1 MSQDAKPTII
11 ADDPPEALDIEQ
23 ATADAHIRA
32 ESDESHYE
40 PDTHTFH
47 PSQLSDECPW
57 LAIASKLKL
66 ETIRPEYCGAAT
78 VGTEI
83 HEFFE
88 SVVSTEL
95 PERVRF
101 EHPVRYRAGDVTIT
115 GHVDCWDPDQKT
127 VYDFKTKNSLEDANP
142 PYDSH
147 LIQTALYA
155 HGLGATHAAII
166 YVSRSDLSMQH
177 WPNASGLREDS
188 PVGSQFVEVKPER
201 VMAGLRTAHEAKSL
215 LDEHG
220 YPEIPADMPVDRC
233 TDPRCWCEMSE
244 LKDEFSHLP
253 DSKPEPTAN
262 ASDIPERPV
271 PGPL

>member
-1 MSQDAKPTII
+1 MTQNSTPNVI

-40 PDTHTFH
+40 PDAYTFH

-57 LAIASKLKL
+57 LTIASKLKL
-66 ETIRPEYCGAAT
+66 ETIRPEYCGAAA

-88 SVVSTEL
+88 TVVSKEL
-95 PERVRF
+95 PDRVKF
-101 EHPVRYRAGDVTIT
+101 EHPVNYRAGDVVVT
-115 GHVDCWDPDQKT
+115 GHVDVWDPQENV
-127 VYDFKTKNSLEDANP
+127 VYDFKTKDSLEDANP

-166 YVSRSDLSMQH
+166 YVSRSNLSLTH
-177 WPNASGLREDS
+177 WPNITGYREDS
-188 PVGSQFVEVKPER
+188 PVGSQFVEVQPER

-220 YPEIPADMPVDRC
+220 FPEAPEDMPIDRC
-233 TDPRCWCEMSE
+233 NYPRCWCEIAD
-244 LKDEFSHLP
+244 LKDEFDHFPSGDP
-253 DSKPEPTAN
+253 DSIPTTTE
-262 ASDIPERPV
+262 IPERPV